1 MKATLLALS
10 LLTLSSLAHADL
22 AETHQA
28 KCASADI
35 VSMTGASGSCRV
47 VITPKKVE
55 KQGMCIGM
63 FMGSL
68 PCAVTYIANE
78 EGAAM
83 NLTCGTDPQKPV
95 IDQDMAA
102 EAVGYTVTTLIR
114 KADGQDV
121 IKTDGQEYL
130 LVSNRMVD
138 VSLTSATTADIGI
151 TLQSGRVALTNVN
164 CQ

>member
-1 MKATLLALS
+1 MKASLLALS
-10 LLTLSSLAHADL
+10 LLTFSFAAAADVVV
-22 AETHQA
+22 AHQA
-28 KCASADI
+28 KCASPEVAAMI
-35 VSMTGASGSCRV
+35 GATGSCRI
-47 VITPKKVE
+47 VITPRKVD

-68 PCAVTYIANE
+68 PCAVTYIATP

-95 IDQDMAA
+95 INQDMAA
-102 EAVGYTVTTLIR
+102 EATGYNVTTLIR

-121 IKTDGQEYL
+121 VRTEAQDYL
-130 LVSNRMVD
+130 LIANRMVD
-138 VSLTSATTADIGI
+138 VSLTSPTTAEIGI
-151 TLQSGRVALTNVN
+151 TLQSGRVTLTNVN